1 MNITYYMQRN
11 YGEDQRYPVSDD
23 AWLVTVL
30 MNTKTITDHAVATLE
45 RHGATITEVL
55 KPR

>member
-1 MNITYYMQRN
+1 MNITYHVREV
-11 YGEDQRYPVSDD
+11 YGQELRYPVSDD

-30 MNTKTITDHAVATLE
+30 MNTITLTDHAVAVLE